1 MSVKLLKIRAMNTAK
16 EYLFWII
23 YAVLML
29 FLAAAVIILG

>member
-1 MSVKLLKIRAMNTAK
+1 MTVKQLKTKAMNTSK
-16 EYLFWII
+16 EYVFWLA